1 MPSMKYFLAT
11 IDGKRMLIDYAKD
24 IPKGV
29 TATEIEIQTDKVG
42 LHTAIQE
49 LLSEADEAKAKVA
62 PIKSDKPAETAPE
75 TPVEPSEQ
83 EEEDDA
89 RPLLLSRGID
99 PNRPSWTIQQLNAMF
114 TSRPE
119 HLQDICYSISKLKPH
134 ELAYVAFQV
143 IGQMTKP
150 ITINITEGG

>member
-11 IDGKRMLIDYAKD
+11 IDGKRTLIDYAKD

-29 TATEIEIQTDKVG
+29 VATEIEIQTDKTG

-49 LLSEADEAKAKVA
+49 LLSEADEAKAKLA
-62 PIKSDKPAETAPE
+62 SIKSDKPAEAP
-75 TPVEPSEQ
+75 PEPSSDD
-83 EEEDDA
+83 EEDEG
-89 RPLLLSRGID
+89 RPLVVSRGID
-99 PNRPSWTIQQLNAMF
+99 PHRPSWTIQQLNAMF
-114 TSRPE
+114 SSRPE
-119 HLQDICYSISKLKPH
+119 HLQDICYSISKLKPE

-143 IGQMTKP
+143 VGQMTKP